1 MTFVM
6 QPLHQ
11 ILPTS
16 RSCFV
21 RELKGRICIV
31 DAMRMPQS
39 GDTVLLDMSGF
50 LEWAQIFLH
59 PRRVITDEGMI
70 LESDL
75 LEDIA
80 IVGVVTHEIS
90 TMQESSDDLPI

>member
-1 MTFVM
+1 M
-6 QPLHQ
+6 PLN
-11 ILPTS
+11 
-16 RSCFV
+16 
-21 RELKGRICIV
+21 
-31 DAMRMPQS
+31 

-59 PRRVITDEGMI
+59 PRRVITDEVMI

-90 TMQESSDDLPI
+90 TLQQGIDDLPI

>member
-1 MTFVM
+1 M
-6 QPLHQ
+6 
-11 ILPTS
+11 
-16 RSCFV
+16 SCM
-21 RELKGRICIV
+21 V

-50 LEWAQIFLH
+50 LEWAKIFLH
-59 PRRVITDEGMI
+59 PRRVITDDGMI

-80 IVGVVTHEIS
+80 IVGVVTHEITALLS
-90 TMQESSDDLPI
+90 GDDTPI

>member
-1 MTFVM
+1 M
-6 QPLHQ
+6 QPLQQ
-11 ILPTS
+11 IVPTS
-16 RSCFV
+16 STCFV
-21 RELKGRICIV
+21 RELKGRTCIV
-31 DAMRMPQS
+31 DAMRMPLN
-39 GDTVLLDMSGF
+39 GDTVLLDMCGF

-59 PRRVITDEGMI
+59 PHRVITDEGMI

-90 TMQESSDDLPI
+90 TLQQGIDDLPI

>member
-21 RELKGRICIV
+21 RELKGRTCIV

-59 PRRVITDEGMI
+59 PRRLITDEGMI

-80 IVGVVTHEIS
+80 IVGVVTHEITALLS
-90 TMQESSDDLPI
+90 GDDTPI

>member
-1 MTFVM
+1 MTFVL
-6 QPLHQ
+6 QPLQQ

-16 RSCFV
+16 STCFV
-21 RELKGRICIV
+21 RELKGRTCIV
-31 DAMRMPQS
+31 DAMRMPLN
-39 GDTVLLDMSGF
+39 GDAVLLDMSGF

-59 PRRVITDEGMI
+59 PRRIITDEGML

-80 IVGVVTHEIS
+80 IVGVVTHEI
-90 TMQESSDDLPI
+90 TTLHVQDESPF

>member
-6 QPLHQ
+6 QPLQQ

-16 RSCFV
+16 RTCFV
-21 RELKGRICIV
+21 RELKGRTCIV

-50 LEWAQIFLH
+50 LEWGQIFLH

-80 IVGVVTHEIS
+80 IVGVVTHEI
-90 TMQESSDDLPI
+90 TALQGNDESPF